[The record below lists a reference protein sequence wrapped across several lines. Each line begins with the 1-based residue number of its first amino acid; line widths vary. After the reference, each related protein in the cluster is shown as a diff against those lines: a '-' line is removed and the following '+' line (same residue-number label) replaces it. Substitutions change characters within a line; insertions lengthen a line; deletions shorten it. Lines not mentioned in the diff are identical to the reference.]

1 MHSQALTLA
10 LESAPGIHV
19 ESIVNWIDGI
29 KPTVETESHYLDKG
43 DDLASLAGGHATK
56 ELLEHYL
63 ERNWYQFFRA
73 KASLPLRTL
82 QPWVAN
88 LPSNLSAR
96 VKNQVRNL
104 ARQSTTTRPVR
115 SSM

>member
-1 MHSQALTLA
+1 M
-10 LESAPGIHV
+10 
-19 ESIVNWIDGI
+19 
-29 KPTVETESHYLDKG
+29 ESHYLDKR

-82 QPWVAN
+82 S
-88 LPSNLSAR
+88 LEMLTSLHISAQNSR
-96 VKNQVRNL
+96 
-104 ARQSTTTRPVR
+104 TRSATQLDSR
-115 SSM
+115 LLLDQ